1 MEEKMG
7 ELQFFFCRTWGALK
21 GQKDGWGGGS
31 DKSKNFYLPY
41 FGMMF
46 EGGTRKTWVVSGWGL
61 EICIKNMFSSNTLP
75 ATEIMTGQIY
85 KHDNDRAREITMKQQ

>member
-1 MEEKMG
+1 M
-7 ELQFFFCRTWGALK
+7 A
-21 GQKDGWGGGS
+21 GGGGVF

-75 ATEIMTGQIY
+75 PTEIMTGQQWRDL
-85 KHDNDRAREITMKQQ
+85 KDGNDRAREITMK